1 MYDRCIVLSG
11 YTGLSASDLV
21 IGVVAASASDEAA
34 TGAVQCCD
42 HRMSVATDCDWYDMI
57 LQFRFVGTVG
67 VTIKSSIVC
76 VAESTL
82 CGTVI
87 KAFKCDTWLRAR

>member
-1 MYDRCIVLSG
+1 MKRLLVRFNVVTITCLWPR
-11 YTGLSASDLV
+11 TV
-21 IGVVAASASDEAA
+21 IG
-34 TGAVQCCD
+34 
-42 HRMSVATDCDWYDMI
+42 MMI

-67 VTIKSSIVC
+67 VAIKSSIVC

-87 KAFKCDTWLRAR
+87 KAFKCDTWLRARYHLCPVFLFEYCQ

>member
-1 MYDRCIVLSG
+1 M
-11 YTGLSASDLV
+11 
-21 IGVVAASASDEAA
+21 
-34 TGAVQCCD
+34 
-42 HRMSVATDCDWYDMI
+42 
-57 LQFRFVGTVG
+57 GTVG

-87 KAFKCDTWLRAR
+87 KAFNVIHGYEHGIICVQYFYLSIVSD